1 MAPETLLFVIIGI
14 VSFEFIFGQVLEY
27 INLKTQK
34 RDIPPEVEKFYDKEK
49 YLKSLQYKEVNTK
62 FSFITSTFS
71 FLITLSLLFFGGFGY
86 LDSLL
91 RPVIENEIILSL
103 TYFGILFVLSDLINI
118 PFQWY
123 GTFVIEEKFGFNMMK
138 AGTFV
143 MDKLKGYLLAIIIG
157 GLLGSS
163 LLWLILEIGKDFW
176 WYFWVLISVFM
187 LFMQMFYSSLILPL
201 FNKLTPLE
209 DADLRSAIV
218 NYCNKVDFPLT
229 HLFVMDGSKRSKKS
243 NAFFMGIGKKKKI
256 VLYDTLVKNHSI
268 EELVSILAH
277 EVGHY
282 KKKHIISGLVITI
295 LQTGFILF
303 ILSLFVYNENLSF
316 ALGSDMI
323 GIHLNL
329 IAFSIL
335 YSPLSSLTGIVMNM
349 YSRKNEFEADAF
361 ARKTYKAE
369 PLKEALKK
377 LSVDNLS
384 NLYPHPFYV
393 FIHYSHPPLLV
404 RLKALDA
411 KE

>member
-1 MAPETLLFVIIGI
+1 MAPETLLFIIIGI
-14 VSFEFIFGQVLEY
+14 VIVEFIFGQVLEY

-34 RDIPPEVEKFYDKEK
+34 LEIPAEVEKFYDKEK
-49 YLKSLQYKEVNTK
+49 YVQSLQYKEINTK

-71 FLITLSLLFFGGFGY
+71 FLLTLSILMLGGFGY

-91 RPVIENEIILSL
+91 RPIVDNEIMLSLAYFGVLFILSD
-103 TYFGILFVLSDLINI
+103 IINI
-118 PFQWY
+118 PFQLY
-123 GTFVIEEKFGFNMMK
+123 GTFVIEEKFGFNTMK
-138 AGTFV
+138 VGTYIT
-143 MDKLKGYLLAIIIG
+143 DKLKGYLLAIILG
-157 GLLGSS
+157 GILGSS
-163 LLWLILEIGKDFW
+163 LLWLILEIGQNFW
-176 WYFWVLISVFM
+176 WYFWAIISVFM

-209 DADLRSAIV
+209 EGDLKTAIV
-218 NYCNKVDFPLT
+218 NYCNKVNFPLT

-282 KKKHIISGLVITI
+282 KKKHIISGLMITI

-316 ALGSDMI
+316 ALGSNTE

-335 YSPLSSLTGIVMNM
+335 YSPLSSLTGIVMNI

-361 ARKTYKAE
+361 ARDTYKAE

-384 NLYPHPFYV
+384 NLYPHPVYV
-393 FIHYSHPPLLV
+393 FVHYSHPPLLV
-404 RLKALDA
+404 RLSALDA
-411 KE
+411 RK

>member
-1 MAPETLLFVIIGI
+1 
-14 VSFEFIFGQVLEY
+14 
-27 INLKTQK
+27 
-34 RDIPPEVEKFYDKEK
+34 
-49 YLKSLQYKEVNTK
+49 
-62 FSFITSTFS
+62 
-71 FLITLSLLFFGGFGY
+71 
-86 LDSLL
+86 
-91 RPVIENEIILSL
+91 
-103 TYFGILFVLSDLINI
+103 
-118 PFQWY
+118 
-123 GTFVIEEKFGFNMMK
+123 MMK